1 MVVCFEIEENLEK
14 KSNSLFERGVF
25 FTFDMSTG
33 VISKYVNWIRPQILK
48 NKINFKKNRT
58 LKWLINWSLGK
69 KLPSIPNTDKSF

>member
-33 VISKYVNWIRPQILK
+33 VISKYVNWL
-48 NKINFKKNRT
+48 NKIKFGYEFLT
-58 LKWLINWSLGK
+58 SLGMRGTNVPPIFEIALK
-69 KLPSIPNTDKSF
+69 SYFTSIPSD

>member
-33 VISKYVNWIRPQILK
+33 VISKYVNWLK
-48 NKINFKKNRT
+48 NEKV
-58 LKWLINWSLGK
+58 LKEKCLNLAVIDQIWSFIT
-69 KLPSIPNTDKSF
+69 S